1 MASRAKRTVLLESEG
16 KILRLEVDQDA
27 PPHSTA
33 ASVRI
38 FVEQSGMSLDV
49 ADVER
54 MREALGEP
62 AATKGRA

>member
-1 MASRAKRTVLLESEG
+1 MASRAKRTTLIESEG
-16 KILRLEVDQDA
+16 KILRLEVDPDA

-38 FVEQSGMSLDV
+38 FVEQAGMSLDV

-54 MREALGEP
+54 VREALGER
-62 AATKGRA
+62 AETKGRA